1 MAVSVFDL
9 FKIGIGPSSS
19 HTVGPMRAALM
30 FAEGLERD
38 GLLAPTASVKVE
50 LYGSL
55 GATGKG
61 HGTDRGV
68 MLGLMGDAPDTVDP
82 DTINERL
89 EAVRTS
95 RLLALLGHHTIPFV
109 MKEHIAFYRQAL
121 PEHPNGMK
129 LRALDANGETLREST
144 YLSVGGGFVVT
155 AGAPNTKVLSAAQQM
170 PHPFRSGAELLALC
184 ASTGKSIA
192 QLMLENERVWHSDE
206 QIRSGLL
213 RIWDVMQSCVSRG
226 CGINNPEAEG
236 TLPGPFQVKRR
247 APQLYRAL
255 TAHPERALQDPL
267 SMIDWINLYA
277 IAVNE
282 ENAAGARVVTAPTNG
297 AAGIIPAVLHYYVR
311 FTPGANEQGVI
322 DFLLTAAAI
331 GILYKLNASISG
343 AEVGCQGEVG
353 VACSMAAGALAAVL
367 GGTPLQ
373 VENAAEIGMEHN
385 LGLTCDPVGGMV
397 QIPCIER
404 NAMAS
409 VKAVNAARMA
419 LRGDGAHYVSLDSVI
434 KTMRETGADMKT
446 KYKET
451 SRGGLAVNIVEC

>member
-30 FAEGLERD
+30 FVQGLERD
-38 GLLAPTASVKVE
+38 GLLEQVAGVKVD

-68 MLGLMGDAPDTVDP
+68 MLGLMGDAPDTVNP
-82 DTINERL
+82 DTIDARL
-89 EAVRTS
+89 AAVRDTKTLS
-95 RLLALLGHHTIPFV
+95 LLGRHPVPFV
-109 MKEHIAFYRQAL
+109 LKEQIGFYRQAL
-121 PEHPNGMK
+121 PEHPNAMT
-129 LRALDANGETLREST
+129 LRARDAAGEALRETT

-155 AGAPNTKVLSAAQQM
+155 AGAANTKVLNAAEQM
-170 PHPFRSGAELLALC
+170 PYPFRSGTELLELT

-192 QLMLENERVWHSDE
+192 QLMWDNERAWQDE
-206 QIRSGLL
+206 DTTRAGLL
-213 RIWDVMQSCVSRG
+213 KIWEVMQSCVSRG
-226 CGINNPEAEG
+226 CGINNPDAEG

-247 APQLYRAL
+247 APQLYRTLTGNPELAL
-255 TAHPERALQDPL
+255 RDPL
-267 SMIDWINLYA
+267 SMVDWINLYA

-282 ENAAGARVVTAPTNG
+282 ENAAGGRVVTAPTNG
-297 AAGIIPAVLHYYVR
+297 AAGIIPAVLHYYTR
-311 FTPGANEQGVI
+311 FVPGANEQGVI
-322 DFLLTAAAI
+322 DFLMTAAAI

-367 GGTPLQ
+367 GGTPRQ

-419 LRGDGAHYVSLDSVI
+419 LRGDGSHYVSLDSVI